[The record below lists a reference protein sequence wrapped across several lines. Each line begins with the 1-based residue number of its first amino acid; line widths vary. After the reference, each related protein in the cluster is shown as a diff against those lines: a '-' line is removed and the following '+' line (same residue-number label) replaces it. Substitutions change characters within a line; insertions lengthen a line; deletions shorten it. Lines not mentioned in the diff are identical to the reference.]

1 MPSWVRAVILIPTIA
16 MASTTTARAVS
27 MAMFPQVLL
36 ELLPNAAST
45 VGARISTPLIVPR
58 M

>member
-1 MPSWVRAVILIPTIA
+1 MRVVTLMPTIA
-16 MASTTTARAVS
+16 MTSTTTARAVS
-27 MAMFPQVLL
+27 MAMFAQVLP